1 MNSIVCPNLQ
11 ELLDLTLLLWWQE
24 MLDACLSDRRMA
36 WEMRAD
42 GRYQLLGVGHV
53 KNPPRKHDPQA
64 ASAKL
69 IAAVETMGLH
79 KGLMEIVAKRCRKA
93 KKVNL
98 RKKDGSAIK
107 ARRQYDSS

>member
-1 MNSIVCPNLQ
+1 
-11 ELLDLTLLLWWQE
+11 
-24 MLDACLSDRRMA
+24 MLDACLNDRRKA
-36 WEMRAD
+36 WEMRPD

-53 KNPPRKHDPQA
+53 KNPPRKHVPQV
-64 ASAKL
+64 ASPKL

-79 KGLMEIVAKRCRKA
+79 EGLMEIVAKRCRKA
-93 KKVNL
+93 KKVDL